1 VAAGKKLTDLILTPG
16 PEASADL
23 ITSTGYVVPTGVQV
37 TQEWTTGEV
46 SGRIGYNSLV
56 YILSSVLGAA
66 TPSTSIT
73 VGTTATGTL
82 ARQWGFSAA
91 TTAATTP
98 KTYTLEYGDASRA
111 YRSAHGFFNNLTLSI
126 DRTKAELQSAFIGRK
141 LATGIT
147 LTSTPTEIQSS
158 IAMPPSWSVY
168 IDDSGATLGTTKATT
183 VYEAEIALG
192 DRFGVD
198 WPINATETS
207 FSSYVDMEG
216 QTPTSTLRFAAD
228 ATSDALMGTTFPAG
242 SKKFI
247 RLESLGTTIESST
260 KYALRIDLCAIITK
274 PNSFDSLNGVEVQSF
289 DFTLAYDT
297 TWGKWL
303 DVKIV
308 NTMTAL

>member
-1 VAAGKKLTDLILTPG
+1 
-16 PEASADL
+16 
-23 ITSTGYVVPTGVQV
+23 
-37 TQEWTTGEV
+37 
-46 SGRIGYNSLV
+46 
-56 YILSSVLGAA
+56 
-66 TPSTSIT
+66 
-73 VGTTATGTL
+73 
-82 ARQWGFSAA
+82 
-91 TTAATTP
+91 
-98 KTYTLEYGDASRA
+98 
-111 YRSAHGFFNNLTLSI
+111 
-126 DRTKAELQSAFIGRK
+126 
-141 LATGIT
+141 
-147 LTSTPTEIQSS
+147 
-158 IAMPPSWSVY
+158 
-168 IDDSGATLGTTKATT
+168 
-183 VYEAEIALG
+183 
-192 DRFGVD
+192 
-198 WPINATETS
+198 
-207 FSSYVDMEG
+207 MEG